1 MNIQGKALQA
11 EGPVS
16 RMTPRKESAWL
27 FFAEQQRGQ
36 WGWSCGVTRKER
48 GHWI

>member
-27 FFAEQQRGQ
+27 FLRNSKGDSGAGAVE
-36 WGWSCGVTRKER
+36 
-48 GHWI
+48 